1 MFLLKALFFIASLA
15 HLCVKI
21 IPLDHFYANIDDM
34 TLNLEY
40 WEEKISFLTDFLKWL
55 ENEEKTM
62 ICSFF
67 KFSILKHFWSLKL
80 IAWVDVRV
88 VLMFYSFQV
97 IWVDLD
103 GEFEK
108 LTKYAQIWKYS
119 ESMSPDFDSLYQ
131 WKIAPHPYVPHIF
144 GKVLISSFTWSAQNR
159 SYGIKITTKLQ
170 FEKNTDFH
178 QNSLF
183 QPQSPL

>member
-1 MFLLKALFFIASLA
+1 MFSIKTLFFIASLA
-15 HLCVKI
+15 HLCLKI
-21 IPLDHFYANIDDM
+21 ILLDHFHTNIDGMISD
-34 TLNLEY
+34 LEY
-40 WEEKISFLTDFLKWL
+40 WKEKISFISDFLQWL
-55 ENEEKTM
+55 ENEDKIK
-62 ICSFF
+62 ICTFF
-67 KFSILKHFWSLKL
+67 KFSILKHIWSLKW
-80 IAWVDVRV
+80 IAWVDFRV
-88 VLMFYSFQV
+88 VLTFYSFQV

-159 SYGIKITTKLQ
+159 SYGIKITTK
-170 FEKNTDFH
+170 FRAKSN
-178 QNSLF
+178 
-183 QPQSPL
+183 